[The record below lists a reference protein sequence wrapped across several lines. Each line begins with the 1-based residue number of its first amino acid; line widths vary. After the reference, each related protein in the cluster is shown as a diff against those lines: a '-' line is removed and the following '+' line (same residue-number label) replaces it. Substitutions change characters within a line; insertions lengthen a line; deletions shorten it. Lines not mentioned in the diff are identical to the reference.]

1 MGSQSDQPPLIVI
14 VGETGSGKSALAIDL
29 AQIFDGEIIAADSRT
44 IYRGLDIVT
53 AKPTSAELNLVQHHL
68 LDVVNPNQTFSAAEF
83 KLAATKVL
91 QEIAVR
97 GRVAFL
103 VGGTGLYVDA
113 VIYNFEFKEKAD
125 SAKRRALQALSIK
138 ELQAILLKQGI
149 PLPHN
154 ALNPRHLIRAIETG
168 GRRGVRSELR
178 PNTLVIGLAV
188 DREELKR
195 RILRRVDDMIAAG
208 LIDEIDRAAREF
220 GWNAPG
226 LQTPGFKAFKS
237 YLDGDLTMTEAKE
250 LFVREHLRL
259 AKRQRTWFRRN
270 QDIHWISKKEEAVDL
285 ITTFLNK

>member
-1 MGSQSDQPPLIVI
+1 MGSQSDQPPLIVL

-53 AKPTSAELNLVQHHL
+53 AKPTSTDLNMVPHHL
-68 LDVVNPNQTFSAAEF
+68 LDVVTPDHAFSAADF
-83 KLAATKVL
+83 KLAATRVVRD
-91 QEIAVR
+91 IAAR

-113 VIYNFEFKEKAD
+113 VIYDFAFKDKAD
-125 SAKRRALQALSIK
+125 LAKRGALQSLSVK
-138 ELQAILLKQGI
+138 DLQAILLEQEI
-149 PLPHN
+149 PLPRN
-154 ALNPRHLIRAIETG
+154 ELNPRHLIRAIETG
-168 GRRGVRSELR
+168 GQRGIRSELR
-178 PNTLVIGLAV
+178 PNTLILGLAI

-195 RILRRVDDMIAAG
+195 RIIRRVDGMIAAG
-208 LIDEIDRAAREF
+208 LIDEIDRAAQEF
-220 GWNAPG
+220 GWDAPG
-226 LQTPGFKAFKS
+226 LQTPGFKAFKG
-237 YLDGDLTMTEAKE
+237 YLDGDLTIAEAKE
-250 LFVREHLRL
+250 LFVRDHLRL